1 MVNFVPMNFLLNS
14 HNIRQQYLSSSGK
27 FEISLKTFFKKPIF
41 VSIFEIQFL
50 IALGLGWLIED
61 L

>member
-1 MVNFVPMNFLLNS
+1 MLIES
-14 HNIRQQYLSSSGK
+14 NIRQQYLSSSGK
-27 FEISLKTFFKKPIF
+27 FEISFKTFLKKPIF

-50 IALGLGWLIED
+50 IALGLGRLIED